1 MDCRNA
7 VYSNDYYDIIV
18 SGLDVVPGTENV
30 CRQNIAERYV
40 VYYLNRAE
48 VPPLSIGVYN
58 YVNIPKCFTILDQ
71 LSLEV
76 SGITRVQNQKN
87 LELGG
92 NGILLGFLDTGI
104 AYENPAFRNTDG
116 SSRIVAIWDQS
127 EDTTKHPQGF
137 IYGTEYTKAEIDYAL
152 RQENPRAYVP
162 QRDENGHGTKIAA
175 IAAGS
180 EDITNDFIGAA
191 PYADIAVVKLK
202 PAKEYLREFFFI
214 REGAIAYQ
222 ENDVFT
228 AIDYLNKL
236 AEKRGQPLVL
246 CMAIGTN
253 QGNHGS
259 GSRMASYLDD
269 ISERY
274 RRAVCIAVGNE
285 ANARHHFYGGVSE
298 DTSEKVEINVT
309 KDMQGFTVELWGRT
323 SELFAVSV
331 TSPTGEV
338 LPRVPVF
345 TGQQQKHRFLLEN
358 TGIVIDYQLGDV
370 RSREQLIHISFQRPV
385 MGIWVVEVFPYRI
398 LDGTF
403 NMYLPISEFLESEVY
418 FVRSNPDSTLT
429 VPSGARFPMAVGGYN
444 AMTGGVYIES
454 GRGYSVDGIVKPDY
468 VAPAVNVYTQNTF
481 GNYERMTGTS
491 AAAAIAAGAC
501 ALLMEWNLE
510 YMDNRTVNSIE
521 LRNQV
526 INGTKRMENQLYPNR
541 EEGYGRLDVYQSILN
556 MRSITG

>member
-18 SGLDVVPGTENV
+18 SGSDIVPGTENV
-30 CRQNIAERYV
+30 CTQKIADRYA
-40 VYYLNRAE
+40 VYYLNREE
-48 VPPLSIGVYN
+48 VPPLSIGVYK

-76 SGITRVQNQKN
+76 SGITRVQTQRN

-92 NGILLGFLDTGI
+92 RGILMGFLDTGI
-104 AYENPAFRNTDG
+104 AYENSAFRNTDG
-116 SSRIVAIWDQS
+116 SSRIAAIWDQS
-127 EDTTKHPQGF
+127 EDSERTPEGF
-137 IYGTEYTKAEIDYAL
+137 IYGTEYTKEEIDYAL
-152 RQENPRAYVP
+152 QQKNPRDYVP
-162 QRDENGHGTKIAA
+162 QRDEIGHGTKLAA

-180 EDITNDFIGAA
+180 EDAEQDFIGAA

-214 REGAIAYQ
+214 RENAVAYQ

-246 CMAIGTN
+246 CIGIGTN

-259 GSRMASYLDD
+259 GGRLASYLDD

-298 DTSEKVEINVT
+298 DTTENVEINVT
-309 KDMQGFTVELWGRT
+309 QDMRGFTVELWGRS

-331 TSPTGEV
+331 TSPTGEI
-338 LPRVPVF
+338 LPRVPVYN
-345 TGQQQKHRFLLEN
+345 GQQQKHRFLLEN
-358 TGIVIDYQLGDV
+358 TNVTIDYQLGDA
-370 RSREQLIHISFQRPV
+370 RSREQIIHFSFEQAAV
-385 MGIWVVEVFPYRI
+385 GIWTITVYPYRI
-398 LDGTF
+398 SDGNF
-403 NMYLPISEFLESEVY
+403 NIYLPISEFLEHEVY
-418 FVRSNPDSTLT
+418 FVRSNPESTLT

-444 AMTGGVYIES
+444 AVTGGVYIES
-454 GRGYSVDGIVKPDY
+454 GRGYSIDGVVKPDY

-481 GNYERMTGTS
+481 GNYDRMTGTS
-491 AAAAIAAGAC
+491 AAAAISAGAC
-501 ALLMEWNLE
+501 ALLMEWNLN
-510 YMDNRTVNSIE
+510 YIDNRTVNSIE
-521 LRNQV
+521 LRNQI
-526 INGTKRMENQLYPNR
+526 INGTNRMANQLYPNR
-541 EEGYGRLDVYQSILN
+541 EEGYGRLDIYQSILN
-556 MRSITG
+556 MRSL